1 MRRLLLSAAV
11 GCLLMPAAAAAQDRS
26 VRSDLGNVLDDV
38 WYVVSAPGHAT
49 SADFQTAGLIAGGF
63 GVLLLLVDEP
73 LQQWLRDNPNSLVVQ
88 AFSPF
93 REHSPVSLIGRTRQF
108 LLPLSAALYGA
119 GLAFDSGDLRDA
131 GIGCAATNL
140 TTTLTRSLTSL
151 LIGRLRPGS
160 NGGAFVFEPLA
171 FGDWE
176 MRSFPGGHAS
186 NVMSCASFFNNR
198 FDLGLAGPAVYG
210 LAAGVG
216 AARIVDEAHW
226 ASDSFV
232 GMAYGYSVGK
242 AMAARYSNREAERT
256 MQPQLTLGWRIA
268 F

>member
-1 MRRLLLSAAV
+1 MRRVLYSAALGCLLLPAAV
-11 GCLLMPAAAAAQDRS
+11 GAQDRS
-26 VRSDLGNVLDDV
+26 VRNDLSNVLDDF

-49 SADFQTAGLIAGGF
+49 SADLQTAGLVATGF
-63 GVLLLLVDEP
+63 GVLLLVDEP
-73 LQQWLRDNPNSLVVQ
+73 LQQWLREHPKSVAVR
-88 AFSPF
+88 AAGPF
-93 REHSPVSLIGRTRQF
+93 REHSLISLLGRTRQA
-108 LLPLSAALYGA
+108 LLPLSAVLYGA
-119 GLAFDSGDLRDA
+119 GLAFDSDGLRDA
-131 GIGCAATNL
+131 GIGCAATNV
-140 TTTLTRSLTSL
+140 TTTLTRTLTSL

-171 FGDWE
+171 FGGWE

-186 NVMSCASFFNNR
+186 NVMSCASFFNHR
-198 FDLGLAGPAVYG
+198 FDLGLAEPAIYG

-226 ASDSFV
+226 ASDTFV

-242 AMAARYSNREAERT
+242 AMAARYSNREAERSA
-256 MQPQLTLGWRIA
+256 QPQLTLGWRIS